1 MANKFENIR
10 KALMTPM
17 SGLLPGVDIAWPND
31 EYKPVVGTPYAKLF
45 LLPNQPSSVTNGQD
59 GYDVHKRWT
68 IIHENDYVSEL
79 RWEEGNEVVTH
90 VSLLKEGLLWR
101 GFVNRAEKPEAT

>member
-1 MANKFENIR
+1 MAIRQWSFGVVEEFE
-10 KALMTPM
+10 MVT
-17 SGLLPGVDIAWPND
+17 VND
-31 EYKPVVGTPYAKLF
+31 HIETLDQAMK
-45 LLPNQPSSVTNGQD
+45 D

-68 IIHENDYVSEL
+68 TIHENDYVSEL

>member
-1 MANKFENIR
+1 MTVSKRINEIFHNWDKEAFRAMHHPDYMFIREFE
-10 KALMTPM
+10 MVT
-17 SGLLPGVDIAWPND
+17 VND
-31 EYKPVVGTPYAKLF
+31 HVETLDQAMK
-45 LLPNQPSSVTNGQD
+45 D
-59 GYDVHKRWT
+59 GYDVHTRWT
-68 IIHENDYVSEL
+68 TIHENDYVSEL

>member
-1 MANKFENIR
+1 MAIRQWSFGVVEEFE
-10 KALMTPM
+10 MVT
-17 SGLLPGVDIAWPND
+17 VND
-31 EYKPVVGTPYAKLF
+31 HIETLDQAIK
-45 LLPNQPSSVTNGQD
+45 D

-68 IIHENDYVSEL
+68 TIHENDYVSEL

-101 GFVNRAEKPEAT
+101 GFVNRAEKI

>member
-1 MANKFENIR
+1 MTVSKRINEIFHNWDKEAFRAMYHPDYMFIREFE
-10 KALMTPM
+10 MVT
-17 SGLLPGVDIAWPND
+17 VND
-31 EYKPVVGTPYAKLF
+31 HIETLDQAMK
-45 LLPNQPSSVTNGQD
+45 D

-68 IIHENDYVSEL
+68 TIHENDYVSEL

-101 GFVNRAEKPEAT
+101 GFVNRAEKI